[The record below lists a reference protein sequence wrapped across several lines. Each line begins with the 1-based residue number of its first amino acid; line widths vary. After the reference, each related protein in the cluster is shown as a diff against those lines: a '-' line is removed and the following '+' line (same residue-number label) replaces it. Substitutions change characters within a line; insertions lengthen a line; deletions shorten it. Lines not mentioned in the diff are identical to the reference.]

1 MNWKI
6 DMENRIRTLFDGKSR
21 NILSVYFTAGFPGLH
36 DTACV
41 IELLAKYGADM
52 IEIGIPFSDPT
63 ADGRVIQHSNQ
74 VALKNGMSLGLLF
87 EQLETIRSRV
97 EVPLILMGY
106 VNPVLRFGME
116 RFCRKCRKTGI
127 DGIILPDLPMQE
139 YTRNYEP
146 MFKNDDLCN
155 ILLITPQTPEKR
167 VHEID
172 AVSNGFL
179 YMVSS
184 SSTTGTGKNAA
195 AMNTGYFDRIQKM
208 NLRNPCM
215 IGFGIS
221 DRETFTTACSYAA
234 GAIIGSAFISA
245 LQNPDPLDRNV
256 AGFMESILG
265 SSSCS

>member
-1 MNWKI
+1 MDVVRK
-6 DMENRIRTLFDGKSR
+6 NRIFTLFSVKNR
-21 NILSVYFTAGFPGLH
+21 NILSIYFTAGFPHLH
-36 DTACV
+36 DTPRV

-63 ADGRVIQHSNQ
+63 ADGHVIQNSNQ

-87 EQLETIRSRV
+87 DQLETIRSRV
-97 EVPLILMGY
+97 EIPLILMGY

-116 RFCRKCRKTGI
+116 RFCTKCRETGI

-139 YTRNYEP
+139 YNRKYETE
-146 MFKNDDLCN
+146 FRKNGLCN
-155 ILLITPQTPEKR
+155 ILLITPQTSEERIRK
-167 VHEID
+167 ID

-179 YMVSS
+179 YVVSS
-184 SSTTGTGKNAA
+184 SSTTGAGKKAVE
-195 AMNTGYFDRIQKM
+195 MNTGYFDRIRKM

-221 DRETFTTACSYAA
+221 DRETFTTACSHAK

-245 LQNPDPLDRNV
+245 LQQPDSLERNI
-256 AGFMESILG
+256 ARFMTSVLG
-265 SSSCS
+265 KDSGA